1 MIPIPKE
8 TIDKIFENARIEEVV
23 SGFVQLKKRG
33 ANFIGYCPFHDEKT
47 PSFTVSASKGIY
59 KCFGCGKGGNSVS
72 FVMEHEHYSYPEA
85 LKYLAEKYNIE
96 VKEKEM
102 TPEQSIRAND
112 RDSLYVISSFA
123 NKFFQQQLW
132 ETEEGKAIGLSYY
145 KERGF
150 SEETIKK
157 FQLGYS
163 PKQKDALSKEALK
176 SSFQKN
182 YLEDSGLSII
192 KNESALDRFR
202 ERMMFPVHSFSGR
215 VLGFG
220 GRTLQKDNKAK
231 YVNSTESLI
240 YLKSKILYGIYFA
253 KQHISKQNNCYIVE
267 GYTDVISLHQA
278 KVENVVSSS
287 GTSLTSEQIKLINR
301 FTKNITILFDG
312 DAAGLKASFRSI
324 DMILAE
330 GMNVKVVV
338 FPNGEDPDSFAQKCS
353 QEALINYLEENQK
366 DFITFKT
373 NILSKDTNEDPAKR
387 VEMIK
392 DIASSIAQIPDD
404 IGRSEYIKECSRMLR
419 VKELDLAKEVS
430 AQKNKRISPFPAKSE
445 NASNFEEK
453 EIPTSKMNKEEKE
466 IIRLLL
472 NYGNKNMKEEDQK
485 ISIASFIIQELEV
498 DNISFENEQYQSIL
512 GEISAHVKEDGEI
525 NLNYFT
531 LHQNPS
537 ISKLAIDLISK
548 KHSLSEN
555 WKSRHQILTDSE
567 EDKFRKA
574 VESSIYALKLKHLD
588 TKLGDI
594 QLQLKEN
601 PDDERFTKA
610 YAKYLQTKRQ
620 IAEKLGRT
628 LC

>member
-1 MIPIPKE
+1 MIPKE
-8 TIDKIFENARIEEVV
+8 TIDKIFEAARIEEVV

-33 ANFIGYCPFHDEKT
+33 ANFIGHCPFHDEKT

-85 LKYLAEKYNIE
+85 LKYLAEKYSIE
-96 VKEKEM
+96 VVEKEL
-102 TPEQSIRAND
+102 TPEQNIRAND

-132 ETEEGKAIGLSYY
+132 GREEGKIVGLSYY

-150 SEETIKK
+150 TEETIKK

-163 PKQKDALSKEALK
+163 PKQKDALSKEAIK
-176 SSFQKN
+176 SSFQQK

-192 KNESALDRFR
+192 KNKSALDRFR
-202 ERMMFPVHSFSGR
+202 ERMMFPIHSFSGR

-220 GRTLQKDNKAK
+220 GRTLQKNNKAK
-231 YVNSTESLI
+231 YVNSPESLI

-253 KQHISKQNNCYIVE
+253 KQHISKQNNCFIVE

-278 KVENVVSSS
+278 GVENVVSSS

-324 DMILAE
+324 DMILVE
-330 GMNVKVVV
+330 GMNVKVVL
-338 FPNGEDPDSFAQKCS
+338 FPDGEDPDSFAQKCS
-353 QEALINYLEENQK
+353 QEELKNYLEENQK

>member
-1 MIPIPKE
+1 MIPKE
-8 TIDKIFENARIEEVV
+8 TIDKIFEAARIEEVI

-33 ANFIGYCPFHDEKT
+33 ANFIGHCPFHDEKT

-85 LKYLAEKYNIE
+85 LKYLAEKYSIE
-96 VKEKEM
+96 VAEKEL
-102 TPEQSIRAND
+102 TPEQNIRAND

-132 ETEEGKAIGLSYY
+132 KREEGKIVGLSYY

-150 SEETIKK
+150 TEETIKK

-163 PKQKDALSKEALK
+163 PKQKDALSKDAIK
-176 SSFQKN
+176 SSFQQK

-192 KNESALDRFR
+192 KNKSALDRFR
-202 ERMMFPVHSFSGR
+202 ERMMFPIHSFSGR

-231 YVNSTESLI
+231 YVNSPESLI

-253 KQHISKQNNCYIVE
+253 KQHISKQNNCFIVE

-278 KVENVVSSS
+278 GVENVVSSS

-330 GMNVKVVV
+330 GMNVKVVL
-338 FPNGEDPDSFAQKCS
+338 FPDGEDPDSFAQKCS
-353 QEALINYLEENQK
+353 QEELINYLEENQK

-404 IGRSEYIKECSRMLR
+404 IGRSEYIKECSQMLR

-430 AQKNKRISPFPAKSE
+430 AQKNKRISPFPAKSK
-445 NASNFEEK
+445 NASSFEEK

-555 WKSRHQILTDSE
+555 WKSRHRILTGSE

-601 PDDERFTKA
+601 PDDDDERFTKA
-610 YAKYLQTKRQ
+610 YAKYLQTRRQ

-628 LC
+628 MC

>member
-1 MIPIPKE
+1 MIPKE
-8 TIDKIFENARIEEVV
+8 TIDKIFEAARIEEVV

-33 ANFIGYCPFHDEKT
+33 ANFIGHCPFHDEKT

-85 LKYLAEKYNIE
+85 LKYLAEKYSIE
-96 VKEKEM
+96 VAEKEL
-102 TPEQSIRAND
+102 TPEQNIRAND

-132 ETEEGKAIGLSYY
+132 EREEGKIVGLSYY

-150 SEETIKK
+150 TEETIKK

-163 PKQKDALSKEALK
+163 PKQKDALSKEAIK
-176 SSFQKN
+176 SSFQQK

-192 KNESALDRFR
+192 KNKSALDRFR
-202 ERMMFPVHSFSGR
+202 ERMMFPIHSFSGR

-231 YVNSTESLI
+231 YVNSPESLI

-253 KQHISKQNNCYIVE
+253 KQHISKQNNCFIVE

-278 KVENVVSSS
+278 GVENVVSSS

-330 GMNVKVVV
+330 GMNVKVVL
-338 FPNGEDPDSFAQKCS
+338 FPDGEDPDSFAQKCS
-353 QEALINYLEENQK
+353 QEELINYLEENQK

-430 AQKNKRISPFPAKSE
+430 AQKNKRISPFPAKSK
-445 NASNFEEK
+445 NASSFEEK

-555 WKSRHQILTDSE
+555 WKSRHRILTGSE

-610 YAKYLQTKRQ
+610 YAKYLQTRRQ

-628 LC
+628 MC

>member
-1 MIPIPKE
+1 MIPKE

>member
-1 MIPIPKE
+1 MIPKE
-8 TIDKIFENARIEEVV
+8 TIDKIFEAARIEEVV

-33 ANFIGYCPFHDEKT
+33 ANFIGHCPFHDEKT

-85 LKYLAEKYNIE
+85 LKYLAEKYSIE
-96 VKEKEM
+96 VAEKEL
-102 TPEQSIRAND
+102 TPEQNIRAND

-132 ETEEGKAIGLSYY
+132 EREEGKIVGLSYY

-150 SEETIKK
+150 TEETIKK

-163 PKQKDALSKEALK
+163 PKQKDTLSKEAIK
-176 SSFQKN
+176 SSFQQK

-192 KNESALDRFR
+192 KNKSALDRFR
-202 ERMMFPVHSFSGR
+202 ERMMFPIHSFSGR

-231 YVNSTESLI
+231 YVNSPESLI

-253 KQHISKQNNCYIVE
+253 KQHISKQNNCFIVE

-278 KVENVVSSS
+278 GVENVVSSS

-330 GMNVKVVV
+330 GMNVKVVL
-338 FPNGEDPDSFAQKCS
+338 FPDGEDPDSFAQKCT
-353 QEALINYLEENQK
+353 QEELINYLEENQK

-404 IGRSEYIKECSRMLR
+404 IGRSEYIKECSRMVR

-430 AQKNKRISPFPAKSE
+430 AQKNKRITPFPAKSK
-445 NASNFEEK
+445 NANNFEEK
-453 EIPTSKMNKEEKE
+453 EIPISKMNKEEKE

-498 DNISFENEQYQSIL
+498 DNISFENEQYQYIL

-548 KHSLSEN
+548 KHSLSQN
-555 WKSRHQILTDSE
+555 WKSRHRILTGSE

-610 YAKYLQTKRQ
+610 YAKYLQTRRQ

-628 LC
+628 MC

>member
-1 MIPIPKE
+1 MIPKE
-8 TIDKIFENARIEEVV
+8 TIDKIFEAARIEEVV

-33 ANFIGYCPFHDEKT
+33 ANFIGHCPFHDEKT

-72 FVMEHEHYSYPEA
+72 FVMEHEHYSYPET
-85 LKYLAEKYNIE
+85 LKYLAEKYSIE
-96 VKEKEM
+96 VAEKEL
-102 TPEQSIRAND
+102 TPEQNIRAND

-132 ETEEGKAIGLSYY
+132 EREEGKIVGLSYY

-150 SEETIKK
+150 TEETIKK

-163 PKQKDALSKEALK
+163 PKQKDALSKEAIK
-176 SSFQKN
+176 SSFQQK

-192 KNESALDRFR
+192 KNKSALDRFR
-202 ERMMFPVHSFSGR
+202 ERMMFPIHSFSGR

-231 YVNSTESLI
+231 YVNSPESLI

-253 KQHISKQNNCYIVE
+253 KQHISKQNNCFIVE

-278 KVENVVSSS
+278 GVENVVSSS

-330 GMNVKVVV
+330 GMNVKVVL
-338 FPNGEDPDSFAQKCS
+338 FPDGEDPDSFAQKCS
-353 QEALINYLEENQK
+353 QEELINYLEENQK

-404 IGRSEYIKECSRMLR
+404 IGRSEYIKECGRMLR

-430 AQKNKRISPFPAKSE
+430 AQKNKRISPFSAKSE
-445 NASNFEEK
+445 NSSNLEEK

-485 ISIASFIIQELEV
+485 ISIASFIIKELEV

-555 WKSRHQILTDSE
+555 WKSRHRILTGSE

-610 YAKYLQTKRQ
+610 YAKYLQTRRQ

-628 LC
+628 MC

>member
-1 MIPIPKE
+1 MIPKE
-8 TIDKIFENARIEEVV
+8 TIDKIFEAARIEEVV

-33 ANFIGYCPFHDEKT
+33 ANFIGHCPFHDEKT

-85 LKYLAEKYNIE
+85 LKYLAEKYSIE
-96 VKEKEM
+96 VAEKEL
-102 TPEQSIRAND
+102 TPEQNIRAND

-132 ETEEGKAIGLSYY
+132 EREEGKIVGLSYY

-150 SEETIKK
+150 TEETIKK

-163 PKQKDALSKEALK
+163 PKQKDALSKEAIK
-176 SSFQKN
+176 SSFQQK

-192 KNESALDRFR
+192 KNKSALDRFR
-202 ERMMFPVHSFSGR
+202 ERMMFPIHSFSGR

-231 YVNSTESLI
+231 YVNSPESLI

-253 KQHISKQNNCYIVE
+253 KQHISKQNNCFIVE

-278 KVENVVSSS
+278 GVENVVSSS

-330 GMNVKVVV
+330 GMNVKVVL
-338 FPNGEDPDSFAQKCS
+338 FPDGEDPDSFAQKCS
-353 QEALINYLEENQK
+353 QEELINYLEENQK

-555 WKSRHQILTDSE
+555 WKSQHRILTGSE

-610 YAKYLQTKRQ
+610 YAKYLQTRRQ

-628 LC
+628 MC

>member
-1 MIPIPKE
+1 
-8 TIDKIFENARIEEVV
+8 
-23 SGFVQLKKRG
+23 
-33 ANFIGYCPFHDEKT
+33 
-47 PSFTVSASKGIY
+47 VSASKGIY

-72 FVMEHEHYSYPEA
+72 FVMDHEHYSYPEA

-157 FQLGYS
+157 FHLGYS

-176 SSFQKN
+176 SSFQKK
-182 YLEDSGLSII
+182 YLEDSGLSIV

-202 ERMMFPVHSFSGR
+202 ERMIFPIHSFSGR

-231 YVNSTESLI
+231 YVNSPESLI

-338 FPNGEDPDSFAQKCS
+338 FPNGEDPDSFSQKCS
-353 QEALINYLEENQK
+353 QEALINYLQENQK

-373 NILSKDTNEDPAKR
+373 NILSKDSNGDPAKR

-404 IGRSEYIKECSRMLR
+404 IGRSEYIKECSRMLK

-430 AQKNKRISPFPAKSE
+430 SQKRKQINPLPAKSE
-445 NASNFEEK
+445 NENLFEEK
-453 EIPTSKMNKEEKE
+453 EIHTSKMNKEEKE
-466 IIRLLL
+466 IVRLLL
-472 NYGNKNMKEEDQK
+472 NYGNENLKVDDKK
-485 ISIASFIIQELEV
+485 ISIASFIVQELKM

-512 GEISAHVKEDGEI
+512 GEISSHLKLDGKI

-537 ISKLAIDLISK
+537 VSKLAIDLISK

-555 WKSRHQILTDSE
+555 WKSRHQILTGSE

-588 TKLGDI
+588 AKLGKI

-601 PDDERFTKA
+601 PTNFERFTKS
-610 YAKYLQTKRQ
+610 YAKYLQIRKK

-628 LC
+628 IC

>member
-1 MIPIPKE
+1 MIPKE
-8 TIDKIFENARIEEVV
+8 TIDKIFEAARIEEVV

-33 ANFIGYCPFHDEKT
+33 ANFIGHCPFHDEKT

-85 LKYLAEKYNIE
+85 LKYLAEKYSIE
-96 VKEKEM
+96 VAEKEL
-102 TPEQSIRAND
+102 TPEQNIRAND

-132 ETEEGKAIGLSYY
+132 EREEGKIVGLSYY

-150 SEETIKK
+150 TEETIKK

-163 PKQKDALSKEALK
+163 PKQKDALSKEAIK
-176 SSFQKN
+176 SSFQQK

-192 KNESALDRFR
+192 KNKSALDRFR
-202 ERMMFPVHSFSGR
+202 ERMMFPIHSFSGR

-231 YVNSTESLI
+231 YVNSPESLI

-253 KQHISKQNNCYIVE
+253 KQHISKQNNCFIVE

-278 KVENVVSSS
+278 GVENVVSSS

-330 GMNVKVVV
+330 GMNVKVVL
-338 FPNGEDPDSFAQKCS
+338 FPDGEDPDSFAQKCS
-353 QEALINYLEENQK
+353 QEELINYLEENQK

-392 DIASSIAQIPDD
+392 DIASSIAQIPDN

-430 AQKNKRISPFPAKSE
+430 AQKNKRISPFSAKSE
-445 NASNFEEK
+445 NSSNLEEK

-485 ISIASFIIQELEV
+485 ISIASFIIKELEV

-555 WKSRHQILTDSE
+555 WKSRHRILTGSE

-610 YAKYLQTKRQ
+610 YAKYLQTRRQ

-628 LC
+628 MC

>member
-1 MIPIPKE
+1 MIPKE
-8 TIDKIFENARIEEVV
+8 TIDKIFEAARIEEVV
-23 SGFVQLKKRG
+23 GGFVQLKKRG
-33 ANFIGYCPFHDEKT
+33 ANFIGNCPFHDEKT

-96 VKEKEM
+96 VVEKQM

-112 RDSLYVISSFA
+112 RDSLYVISSFS

-132 ETEEGKAIGLSYY
+132 ETEEGKIVGLSYY

-150 SEETIKK
+150 TEETIKK

-163 PKQKDALSKEALK
+163 PKQKDALSKEAIK
-176 SSFQKN
+176 SSFQQK

-202 ERMMFPVHSFSGR
+202 ERMMFPIHSFSGR

-231 YVNSTESLI
+231 YVNSPESLI

-267 GYTDVISLHQA
+267 GYTDVISLHQSG
-278 KVENVVSSS
+278 VENVVSSS
-287 GTSLTSEQIKLINR
+287 GTSLTLEQIKLINR

-324 DMILAE
+324 DMILSE

-338 FPNGEDPDSFAQKCS
+338 FPDGEDPDSFAKKCS
-353 QEALINYLEENQK
+353 EEELKNYLAENSK

-373 NILSKDTNEDPAKR
+373 NVLSKDVHDDPAKR
-387 VEMIK
+387 IEMIK

-404 IGRSEYIKECSRMLR
+404 ISRSEYIKVCSRMLR
-419 VKELDLAKEVS
+419 VKELDLSKEVGT
-430 AQKNKRISPFPAKSE
+430 QKSKRVSPFAEKKVEGDTKNE
-445 NASNFEEK
+445 NDK
-453 EIPTSKMNKEEKE
+453 VKRKQLKEEKE
-466 IIRLLL
+466 IVRLLL
-472 NYGNKNMKEEDQK
+472 NYGNKTLKFGKET
-485 ISIASFIIQELEV
+485 ISIAAFILAELKA
-498 DNISFENEQYQSIL
+498 DKMTFEDQQYQMML
-512 GEISAHVKEDGEI
+512 DEISEILEKEGKVKLE
-525 NLNYFT
+525 YFT
-531 LHQNPS
+531 LHFNPS
-537 ISKLAIDLISK
+537 ISRLTIDLISNEYNM
-548 KHSLSEN
+548 SEN
-555 WKSRHQILTDSE
+555 WDKRHKILTGTE
-567 EDKFRKA
+567 ENKIRKA

-588 TKLGDI
+588 GKLSTI

-601 PDDERFTKA
+601 PTDFEKFTKA
-610 YAKYLQTKRQ
+610 YAKYLQIRKQ

-628 LC
+628 MC

>member
-1 MIPIPKE
+1 MIPKE
-8 TIDKIFENARIEEVV
+8 TIDKIFEAARIEEVV

-33 ANFIGYCPFHDEKT
+33 ANFIGHCPFHDEKT

-85 LKYLAEKYNIE
+85 LKYLAEKYSIE
-96 VKEKEM
+96 VAEKEL
-102 TPEQSIRAND
+102 TPEQNIRAND

-132 ETEEGKAIGLSYY
+132 EREEGKIVGLSYY

-150 SEETIKK
+150 TEETIKK

-163 PKQKDALSKEALK
+163 PKQKDALSKEAIK
-176 SSFQKN
+176 SSFQQK

-192 KNESALDRFR
+192 KNKSALDRFR
-202 ERMMFPVHSFSGR
+202 ERMMFPIHSFSGR

-220 GRTLQKDNKAK
+220 GRALQKDNKAK

-253 KQHISKQNNCYIVE
+253 KQHISKQNNCFIVE

-278 KVENVVSSS
+278 GVENVVSSS

-330 GMNVKVVV
+330 GMNVKVVL
-338 FPNGEDPDSFAQKCS
+338 FPDGEDPDSFAQKCS
-353 QEALINYLEENQK
+353 QEELINYLEENQK

-430 AQKNKRISPFPAKSE
+430 AQKNKRISPFSAKSE
-445 NASNFEEK
+445 NSSNLEEK

-485 ISIASFIIQELEV
+485 ISIASFIIKELEV

-555 WKSRHQILTDSE
+555 WKSRHRILTGSE

-610 YAKYLQTKRQ
+610 YAKYLQTRRQ

-628 LC
+628 MC

>member
-1 MIPIPKE
+1 MIPKE
-8 TIDKIFENARIEEVV
+8 TIDKIFEAARIEEVV

-33 ANFIGYCPFHDEKT
+33 ANFIGHCPFHDEKT

-85 LKYLAEKYNIE
+85 LKYLAEKYSIE
-96 VKEKEM
+96 VAEKEL
-102 TPEQSIRAND
+102 TPEQNIRAND

-132 ETEEGKAIGLSYY
+132 EREEGKIVGLSYY

-150 SEETIKK
+150 TEETIKK

-163 PKQKDALSKEALK
+163 PKQKDALSKEAIK
-176 SSFQKN
+176 SSFQQK

-192 KNESALDRFR
+192 KNKSALDRFR
-202 ERMMFPVHSFSGR
+202 ERMMFPIHSFSGR

-231 YVNSTESLI
+231 YVNSPESLI

-253 KQHISKQNNCYIVE
+253 KQHISKQNNCFIVE

-278 KVENVVSSS
+278 GVENVVSSS

-330 GMNVKVVV
+330 GMNVKVVL
-338 FPNGEDPDSFAQKCS
+338 FPDGEDPDSFAQKCS
-353 QEALINYLEENQK
+353 QEELINYLEENQK

-555 WKSRHQILTDSE
+555 WKSRHRILTGSE

-601 PDDERFTKA
+601 PDDDERFTKA
-610 YAKYLQTKRQ
+610 YAKYLQTRRQ

-628 LC
+628 MC

>member
-1 MIPIPKE
+1 MIPKE
-8 TIDKIFENARIEEVV
+8 TIDKIFEAARIEEVV
-23 SGFVQLKKRG
+23 SGFVQLQKRG
-33 ANFIGYCPFHDEKT
+33 ANFIGHCPFHDEKT

-72 FVMEHEHYSYPEA
+72 FVMEHEHFSYPEA
-85 LKYLAEKYNIE
+85 LKYLAEKYSIE
-96 VKEKEM
+96 VVEKEL
-102 TPEQSIRAND
+102 TPEQNIRAND

-132 ETEEGKAIGLSYY
+132 GREEGKIVGLSYY

-150 SEETIKK
+150 TEETIKK

-163 PKQKDALSKEALK
+163 PKQKDALSKEAIK
-176 SSFQKN
+176 SSFQQK

-192 KNESALDRFR
+192 KNKSALDRFR
-202 ERMMFPVHSFSGR
+202 ERMMFPIHSFSGR

-220 GRTLQKDNKAK
+220 GRTLQKNNKAK
-231 YVNSTESLI
+231 YVNSPESLI

-253 KQHISKQNNCYIVE
+253 KQHISKQNNCFIVE

-278 KVENVVSSS
+278 GVENVVSSS

-324 DMILAE
+324 DMILVE
-330 GMNVKVVV
+330 GMNVKVVL
-338 FPNGEDPDSFAQKCS
+338 FPDGEDPDSFAQKCS
-353 QEALINYLEENQK
+353 QEELINYLEENQK

-404 IGRSEYIKECSRMLR
+404 IGRSEYIKECSRMLK

-531 LHQNPS
+531 LNQNPS

>member
-1 MIPIPKE
+1 MIPKE
-8 TIDKIFENARIEEVV
+8 TIDKIFEAARIEEVV

-33 ANFIGYCPFHDEKT
+33 ANFIGHCPFHDEKT

-85 LKYLAEKYNIE
+85 LKYLAEKYSIE
-96 VKEKEM
+96 VVEKEL
-102 TPEQSIRAND
+102 TPEQNIRAND

-132 ETEEGKAIGLSYY
+132 EREEGKIVGLSYY

-150 SEETIKK
+150 TEETIKK

-163 PKQKDALSKEALK
+163 PKQKDALSKEAIK
-176 SSFQKN
+176 SSFQQK

-192 KNESALDRFR
+192 KNKSALDRFR
-202 ERMMFPVHSFSGR
+202 ERMMFPIHSFSGR

-231 YVNSTESLI
+231 YVNSPESLI

-253 KQHISKQNNCYIVE
+253 KQHISKQNNCFIVE

-278 KVENVVSSS
+278 GVENVVSSS

-330 GMNVKVVV
+330 GMNVKVVL
-338 FPNGEDPDSFAQKCS
+338 FPDGEDPDSFAQKCS
-353 QEALINYLEENQK
+353 QEELINYLEENQK

-555 WKSRHQILTDSE
+555 WKSRHQILTGSE

-610 YAKYLQTKRQ
+610 YAKYLQTRRQ

-628 LC
+628 MC

>member
-1 MIPIPKE
+1 MIPKE
-8 TIDKIFENARIEEVV
+8 TIDKIFEAARIEEVV

-33 ANFIGYCPFHDEKT
+33 ANFIGHCPFHDEKT

-85 LKYLAEKYNIE
+85 LKYLAEKYSIE
-96 VKEKEM
+96 VAEKEL
-102 TPEQSIRAND
+102 TPEQNIRAND

-132 ETEEGKAIGLSYY
+132 GREEGKIVGLSYY

-150 SEETIKK
+150 TEETIKK

-163 PKQKDALSKEALK
+163 PKQKDALSKEAIK
-176 SSFQKN
+176 YSFQQK

-192 KNESALDRFR
+192 KNKSALDKFR
-202 ERMMFPVHSFSGR
+202 ERMMFPIHSFSGR

-231 YVNSTESLI
+231 YINSPESLI

-253 KQHISKQNNCYIVE
+253 KQHISKQNNCFIVE

-278 KVENVVSSS
+278 GVENVVSSS

-330 GMNVKVVV
+330 GMNVKVVL
-338 FPNGEDPDSFAQKCS
+338 FPDGEDPDSFAQKCT
-353 QEALINYLEENQK
+353 QEELINYLEENQK

-373 NILSKDTNEDPAKR
+373 NILSEDTNEDPAKR

-445 NASNFEEK
+445 NSSNFEEK
-453 EIPTSKMNKEEKE
+453 EIPTSKMDKEEKE

-555 WKSRHQILTDSE
+555 WKSRHRILTGSE

-601 PDDERFTKA
+601 PDDDERFTKA
-610 YAKYLQTKRQ
+610 YAKYLQTRRQ

-628 LC
+628 MC

>member
-1 MIPIPKE
+1 M
-8 TIDKIFENARIEEVV
+8 
-23 SGFVQLKKRG
+23 
-33 ANFIGYCPFHDEKT
+33 
-47 PSFTVSASKGIY
+47 
-59 KCFGCGKGGNSVS
+59 
-72 FVMEHEHYSYPEA
+72 
-85 LKYLAEKYNIE
+85 
-96 VKEKEM
+96 
-102 TPEQSIRAND
+102 
-112 RDSLYVISSFA
+112 
-123 NKFFQQQLW
+123 
-132 ETEEGKAIGLSYY
+132 
-145 KERGF
+145 
-150 SEETIKK
+150 
-157 FQLGYS
+157 
-163 PKQKDALSKEALK
+163 
-176 SSFQKN
+176 
-182 YLEDSGLSII
+182 
-192 KNESALDRFR
+192 
-202 ERMMFPVHSFSGR
+202 
-215 VLGFG
+215 
-220 GRTLQKDNKAK
+220 
-231 YVNSTESLI
+231 
-240 YLKSKILYGIYFA
+240 
-253 KQHISKQNNCYIVE
+253 
-267 GYTDVISLHQA
+267 
-278 KVENVVSSS
+278 
-287 GTSLTSEQIKLINR
+287 INR

-430 AQKNKRISPFPAKSE
+430 AQKNKRISPFLTKSE

>member
-1 MIPIPKE
+1 MIPKE
-8 TIDKIFENARIEEVV
+8 TIDKIFEAARIEEVV

-33 ANFIGYCPFHDEKT
+33 ANFIGHCPFHDEKT

-85 LKYLAEKYNIE
+85 LKYLAEKYSIE
-96 VKEKEM
+96 VAEKEL
-102 TPEQSIRAND
+102 TPEQNIRAND

-132 ETEEGKAIGLSYY
+132 EREEGKIVGLSYY

-150 SEETIKK
+150 TEETIKK

-163 PKQKDALSKEALK
+163 PKQKDALSKEAIK
-176 SSFQKN
+176 SSFQQK

-192 KNESALDRFR
+192 KNKSALDRFR
-202 ERMMFPVHSFSGR
+202 ERMMFPIHSFSGR

-231 YVNSTESLI
+231 YVNSPESLI

-253 KQHISKQNNCYIVE
+253 KQHISKQNNCFIVE

-278 KVENVVSSS
+278 GVENVVSSS

-330 GMNVKVVV
+330 GMNVKVVL
-338 FPNGEDPDSFAQKCS
+338 FPDGEDPDSFAQKCS
-353 QEALINYLEENQK
+353 QEELINYLEENQK

-373 NILSKDTNEDPAKR
+373 NILSKDTNKDPAKR

-555 WKSRHQILTDSE
+555 WKSRHQILTGSE

-610 YAKYLQTKRQ
+610 YAKYLQTRRQ

-628 LC
+628 MC

>member
-1 MIPIPKE
+1 MIPKE
-8 TIDKIFENARIEEVV
+8 TIDKIFEAARIEEVV

-33 ANFIGYCPFHDEKT
+33 ANFIGHCPFHDEKT

-85 LKYLAEKYNIE
+85 LKYLAEKYSIE
-96 VKEKEM
+96 VVEKEL
-102 TPEQSIRAND
+102 TPEQNIRAND

-132 ETEEGKAIGLSYY
+132 GREEGKIVGLSYY

-150 SEETIKK
+150 TEETIKK

-163 PKQKDALSKEALK
+163 PKQKDALSKEAIK
-176 SSFQKN
+176 SSFQQK

-192 KNESALDRFR
+192 KNKSALDRFR
-202 ERMMFPVHSFSGR
+202 ERMMFPIHSFSGR

-220 GRTLQKDNKAK
+220 GRTLQKNNKAK
-231 YVNSTESLI
+231 YVNSPESLI

-253 KQHISKQNNCYIVE
+253 KQHISKQNNCFIVE

-278 KVENVVSSS
+278 GVENVVSSS

-330 GMNVKVVV
+330 GMNVKVVL
-338 FPNGEDPDSFAQKCS
+338 FPDGEDPDSFAQKCS
-353 QEALINYLEENQK
+353 QEELINYLEENQK

-373 NILSKDTNEDPAKR
+373 NILSKYTNEDPAKR

>member
-1 MIPIPKE
+1 MIPKE
-8 TIDKIFENARIEEVV
+8 TIDKIFEAARIEEVV

-33 ANFIGYCPFHDEKT
+33 ANFIGHCPFHDEKT

-85 LKYLAEKYNIE
+85 LKYLAEKYSIE
-96 VKEKEM
+96 VAEKEL
-102 TPEQSIRAND
+102 TPEQNIRAND

-132 ETEEGKAIGLSYY
+132 EREEGKIVGLSYY

-150 SEETIKK
+150 TEETIKK

-163 PKQKDALSKEALK
+163 PKQKDTLSKEAIK
-176 SSFQKN
+176 SSFQQK

-192 KNESALDRFR
+192 KNKSALDRFR
-202 ERMMFPVHSFSGR
+202 ERMMFPIHSFSGR

-231 YVNSTESLI
+231 YVNSPESLI

-253 KQHISKQNNCYIVE
+253 KQHISKQNNCFIVE

-278 KVENVVSSS
+278 GVENVVSSS

-301 FTKNITILFDG
+301 FTKNISILFDG

-330 GMNVKVVV
+330 GMNVKVVL
-338 FPNGEDPDSFAQKCS
+338 FPDGEDPDSFAQKCT
-353 QEALINYLEENQK
+353 QEELINYLEENQK

-404 IGRSEYIKECSRMLR
+404 IGRSEYIKECSRMVR

-430 AQKNKRISPFPAKSE
+430 AQKNKRITPFPAKSK
-445 NASNFEEK
+445 NANNFEEK
-453 EIPTSKMNKEEKE
+453 EIPISKMNKEEKE

-498 DNISFENEQYQSIL
+498 DNISFENEQYQYIL

-548 KHSLSEN
+548 KHSLSQN
-555 WKSRHQILTDSE
+555 WKSRHRILTGSE

-610 YAKYLQTKRQ
+610 YAKYLQTRRQ

-628 LC
+628 MC

>member
-1 MIPIPKE
+1 MIPKE
-8 TIDKIFENARIEEVV
+8 TIDKIFEAARIEEVV

-33 ANFIGYCPFHDEKT
+33 ANFIGHCPFHDEKT

-85 LKYLAEKYNIE
+85 LKYLAEKYSIE
-96 VKEKEM
+96 VLEKEL
-102 TPEQSIRAND
+102 TPEQNIRAND

-132 ETEEGKAIGLSYY
+132 GREEGKIVGLSYY

-150 SEETIKK
+150 TEETIKK

-163 PKQKDALSKEALK
+163 PKQKDALSKEAIK
-176 SSFQKN
+176 SSFQQK

-192 KNESALDRFR
+192 KNKSALDRFR
-202 ERMMFPVHSFSGR
+202 ERMMFPIHSFSGR

-220 GRTLQKDNKAK
+220 GRTLQKNNKAK
-231 YVNSTESLI
+231 YVNSPESLI

-253 KQHISKQNNCYIVE
+253 KQHISKQNNCFIVE

-278 KVENVVSSS
+278 GVENVVSSS

-324 DMILAE
+324 DMILVE
-330 GMNVKVVV
+330 GMNVKVVL
-338 FPNGEDPDSFAQKCS
+338 FPDGEDPDSFAQKCS
-353 QEALINYLEENQK
+353 QEELINYLEENQK

-404 IGRSEYIKECSRMLR
+404 IGRSEYIKECSRMLK

-555 WKSRHQILTDSE
+555 WKSRHRILTGSE

>member
-1 MIPIPKE
+1 MIPKE
-8 TIDKIFENARIEEVV
+8 TIDKIFEAARIEEVV

-33 ANFIGYCPFHDEKT
+33 ANFIGHCPFHDEKT

-85 LKYLAEKYNIE
+85 LKYLAEKYSIE
-96 VKEKEM
+96 VAEKEL
-102 TPEQSIRAND
+102 TPEQNIRAND

-132 ETEEGKAIGLSYY
+132 EREEGKIVGLSYY

-150 SEETIKK
+150 TEETIKK

-163 PKQKDALSKEALK
+163 PKQKDALSKEAIK
-176 SSFQKN
+176 SSFQQK

-192 KNESALDRFR
+192 KNKSALDRFR
-202 ERMMFPVHSFSGR
+202 ERMMFPIHSFSGR

-231 YVNSTESLI
+231 YVNSPESLI

-253 KQHISKQNNCYIVE
+253 KQHISKQNNCFIVE

-278 KVENVVSSS
+278 GVENVVSSS

-330 GMNVKVVV
+330 GMNVKVVL
-338 FPNGEDPDSFAQKCS
+338 FPDGEDPDSFAQKCS
-353 QEALINYLEENQK
+353 QEELINYLEENQK

-430 AQKNKRISPFPAKSE
+430 AQKNKRISPFLEKNE
-445 NASNFEEK
+445 NSSNLEEK

-472 NYGNKNMKEEDQK
+472 NYGNKNMKEEDQE
-485 ISIASFIIQELEV
+485 ISIASFIIQELEA

-555 WKSRHQILTDSE
+555 WKSRHRILTGSE

-610 YAKYLQTKRQ
+610 YAKYLQTRRQ

-628 LC
+628 MC

>member
-1 MIPIPKE
+1 MIPKE
-8 TIDKIFENARIEEVV
+8 TIDKIFEAARIEEVV

-33 ANFIGYCPFHDEKT
+33 ANFIGHCPFHDEKT

-85 LKYLAEKYNIE
+85 LKYLAEKYSIE
-96 VKEKEM
+96 VAEKEL
-102 TPEQSIRAND
+102 TPEQNIRAND

-132 ETEEGKAIGLSYY
+132 EREEGKIVGLSYY

-150 SEETIKK
+150 TEETIKK

-163 PKQKDALSKEALK
+163 PKQKDTLSKEAIK
-176 SSFQKN
+176 SSFQQK

-192 KNESALDRFR
+192 KNKSALDRFR
-202 ERMMFPVHSFSGR
+202 ERMMFPIHSFSGR

-231 YVNSTESLI
+231 YVNSPESLI

-253 KQHISKQNNCYIVE
+253 KQHISKQNNCFIVE

-278 KVENVVSSS
+278 GVENVVSSS

-301 FTKNITILFDG
+301 FTKNISILFDG

-330 GMNVKVVV
+330 GMNVKVVL
-338 FPNGEDPDSFAQKCS
+338 FPDGEDPDSFAQKCT
-353 QEALINYLEENQK
+353 QEELINYLEENQK

-404 IGRSEYIKECSRMLR
+404 IGRSEYIKECSRMVR

-430 AQKNKRISPFPAKSE
+430 AQKNKRITPFPAKGK

-498 DNISFENEQYQSIL
+498 DNISFENEQYQYIL
-512 GEISAHVKEDGEI
+512 DEISAHVKEDGEI

-548 KHSLSEN
+548 KHSLSQN
-555 WKSRHQILTDSE
+555 WKSRHRILTGSE

-610 YAKYLQTKRQ
+610 YAKYLQTRRQ

-628 LC
+628 MC

>member
-1 MIPIPKE
+1 MIPKE
-8 TIDKIFENARIEEVV
+8 TIDKIFEAARIEEVV

-33 ANFIGYCPFHDEKT
+33 ANFIGHCPFHDEKT

-85 LKYLAEKYNIE
+85 LKYLAEKYSIE
-96 VKEKEM
+96 VVEKEL
-102 TPEQSIRAND
+102 TPEQNIRAND

-132 ETEEGKAIGLSYY
+132 EREEGKIVGLSYY

-150 SEETIKK
+150 TEETIKK

-163 PKQKDALSKEALK
+163 PKQKDALSKEAIK
-176 SSFQKN
+176 SSFQQK

-192 KNESALDRFR
+192 KNKSALDRFR
-202 ERMMFPVHSFSGR
+202 ERMMFPIHSFSGR

-231 YVNSTESLI
+231 YVNSPESLI

-253 KQHISKQNNCYIVE
+253 KQHISKQNNCFIVE

-278 KVENVVSSS
+278 GVENVVSSS

-330 GMNVKVVV
+330 GMNVKVVL
-338 FPNGEDPDSFAQKCS
+338 FPDGEDPDSFAQKCS
-353 QEALINYLEENQK
+353 QEELINYLEENQK

-445 NASNFEEK
+445 NSSNLEEK

-555 WKSRHQILTDSE
+555 WKSRHRILTGSE

-610 YAKYLQTKRQ
+610 YAKYLQTRRQ

-628 LC
+628 MC

>member
-1 MIPIPKE
+1 MIPKE
-8 TIDKIFENARIEEVV
+8 TIDKIFEAARIEEVV

-33 ANFIGYCPFHDEKT
+33 ANFIGHCPFHDEKT

-72 FVMEHEHYSYPEA
+72 FVMEHENYSYPEA
-85 LKYLAEKYNIE
+85 LKYLAEKYSIE
-96 VKEKEM
+96 VAEKEL
-102 TPEQSIRAND
+102 TPEQKIRAND

-132 ETEEGKAIGLSYY
+132 EREEGKIVGLSYY

-150 SEETIKK
+150 TEETIKK

-163 PKQKDALSKEALK
+163 PKQKDALSKEAIK
-176 SSFQKN
+176 SSFQQK

-192 KNESALDRFR
+192 KNKSALDRFR
-202 ERMMFPVHSFSGR
+202 ERMMFPIHSFSGR

-231 YVNSTESLI
+231 YVNSPESLI

-253 KQHISKQNNCYIVE
+253 KQHISKQNNCFIVE

-278 KVENVVSSS
+278 GVENVVSSS

-330 GMNVKVVV
+330 GMNVKVVL
-338 FPNGEDPDSFAQKCS
+338 FPDGEDPDSFAQKCS
-353 QEALINYLEENQK
+353 QEELINYLEENQK

-445 NASNFEEK
+445 NSSNLEEK

-555 WKSRHQILTDSE
+555 WKSRHRILTGSE

-610 YAKYLQTKRQ
+610 YAKYLQTRRQ

-628 LC
+628 MC

>member
-1 MIPIPKE
+1 MIPKE
-8 TIDKIFENARIEEVV
+8 TIDKIFEAARIEEVV

-33 ANFIGYCPFHDEKT
+33 ANFIGHCPFHDEKT

-85 LKYLAEKYNIE
+85 LKYLAEKYSIE
-96 VKEKEM
+96 VAEKEL
-102 TPEQSIRAND
+102 TPEQNIRAND

-132 ETEEGKAIGLSYY
+132 EREEGKIVGLSYY

-150 SEETIKK
+150 TEETIKK

-163 PKQKDALSKEALK
+163 PKQKDALSKEAIK
-176 SSFQKN
+176 SSFQQK

-192 KNESALDRFR
+192 KNKSALDRFR
-202 ERMMFPVHSFSGR
+202 ERMMFPIHSFSGR

-231 YVNSTESLI
+231 YVNSPESLI

-253 KQHISKQNNCYIVE
+253 KQHISKQNNCFIVE

-278 KVENVVSSS
+278 GVENVVSSS

-330 GMNVKVVV
+330 GMNVKVVL
-338 FPNGEDPDSFAQKCS
+338 FPDGEDPDSFAQKCS
-353 QEALINYLEENQK
+353 QEELINYLEENQK

-430 AQKNKRISPFPAKSE
+430 AQKNKRISPFPEKSE
-445 NASNFEEK
+445 NSSNLEEK

-485 ISIASFIIQELEV
+485 ISIASFIIKELEV

-555 WKSRHQILTDSE
+555 WKSRHRILTGSE

-610 YAKYLQTKRQ
+610 YAKYLQTRRQ

-628 LC
+628 MC

>member
-1 MIPIPKE
+1 MIPKE

-72 FVMEHEHYSYPEA
+72 FVMDHEHYSYPEA

-157 FQLGYS
+157 FHLGYS

-176 SSFQKN
+176 SSFQKK

-202 ERMMFPVHSFSGR
+202 ERMMFPIHSFSGR

-231 YVNSTESLI
+231 YVNSPESLI

-267 GYTDVISLHQA
+267 GYTDLISLHQA
-278 KVENVVSSS
+278 EVENVVSSS

-330 GMNVKVVV
+330 GMNVKVVI

-353 QEALINYLEENQK
+353 QEALINYLQENQK

-404 IGRSEYIKECSRMLR
+404 IGRSEYIKECSRMLK

-430 AQKNKRISPFPAKSE
+430 SQKRKQISPLPAKSE
-445 NASNFEEK
+445 NGNLFEEK
-453 EIPTSKMNKEEKE
+453 EIHTSKMNKEEKE

-472 NYGNKNMKEEDQK
+472 NYGNENLKVDDKK
-485 ISIASFIIQELEV
+485 ISIASFIVKELKG

-512 GEISAHVKEDGEI
+512 GEISSHLKLDGKI

-537 ISKLAIDLISK
+537 VSKLAIDLISK

-555 WKSRHQILTDSE
+555 WKSRHQILTGSE

-588 TKLGDI
+588 AKLGEI

-601 PDDERFTKA
+601 PTNFERFTKA
-610 YAKYLQTKRQ
+610 YAKYLQIRKK

-628 LC
+628 MC

>member
-1 MIPIPKE
+1 MIPKE
-8 TIDKIFENARIEEVV
+8 TIDKIFEAARIEEVV

-33 ANFIGYCPFHDEKT
+33 ANFIGHCPFHDEKT

-85 LKYLAEKYNIE
+85 LKYLAEKYSIE
-96 VKEKEM
+96 VAEKEL
-102 TPEQSIRAND
+102 TPEQNIRAND

-132 ETEEGKAIGLSYY
+132 EREEGKIVGLSYY

-150 SEETIKK
+150 TKETIKK

-163 PKQKDALSKEALK
+163 PKQKDALSKEAIK
-176 SSFQKN
+176 SSFQQK

-192 KNESALDRFR
+192 KNKSALDRFR
-202 ERMMFPVHSFSGR
+202 ERMMFPIHSFSGR

-231 YVNSTESLI
+231 YVNSPESLI

-253 KQHISKQNNCYIVE
+253 KQHISKQNNCFIVE

-278 KVENVVSSS
+278 GVENVVSSS

-330 GMNVKVVV
+330 GMNVKVVL
-338 FPNGEDPDSFAQKCS
+338 FPDGEDPDSFAQKCS
-353 QEALINYLEENQK
+353 QEELINYLEENQK

-445 NASNFEEK
+445 NSSNFEEK

-498 DNISFENEQYQSIL
+498 DNISFKNEQYQSIL

-555 WKSRHQILTDSE
+555 WKSRHRILTGSE

-610 YAKYLQTKRQ
+610 YAKYLQTRRQ

-628 LC
+628 MC

>member
-1 MIPIPKE
+1 MIPKE
-8 TIDKIFENARIEEVV
+8 TIDKIFEAARIEEVV

-33 ANFIGYCPFHDEKT
+33 ANFIGHCPFHDEKT

-85 LKYLAEKYNIE
+85 LKYLAEKYSIE
-96 VKEKEM
+96 VAEKEL
-102 TPEQSIRAND
+102 TPEQNIRAND

-132 ETEEGKAIGLSYY
+132 EREEGKIVGLSYY

-150 SEETIKK
+150 TEETIKK

-163 PKQKDALSKEALK
+163 PKQKDALSKEAIK
-176 SSFQKN
+176 SSFQQK

-192 KNESALDRFR
+192 KNKSALDRFR
-202 ERMMFPVHSFSGR
+202 ERMIFPIHSFSGR

-220 GRTLQKDNKAK
+220 GRTLQKNNKAK
-231 YVNSTESLI
+231 YVNSPESLI

-253 KQHISKQNNCYIVE
+253 KQHISKQNNCFIVE

-278 KVENVVSSS
+278 GVENVVSSS

-330 GMNVKVVV
+330 GMNVKVVL
-338 FPNGEDPDSFAQKCS
+338 FPDGEDPDSFAQKCS
-353 QEALINYLEENQK
+353 QEELINYLEENQK

-430 AQKNKRISPFPAKSE
+430 AQKNKRISPFLAKSE

-555 WKSRHQILTDSE
+555 WKSRHQILTGSE

-610 YAKYLQTKRQ
+610 YAKYLQTRRQ

-628 LC
+628 MC

>member
-1 MIPIPKE
+1 MIPKE
-8 TIDKIFENARIEEVV
+8 TIDKIFEAARIEEVV

-33 ANFIGYCPFHDEKT
+33 ANFIGHCPFHDEKT

-85 LKYLAEKYNIE
+85 LKYLAEKYSIE
-96 VKEKEM
+96 VAEKEL
-102 TPEQSIRAND
+102 TPEQNIRAND

-132 ETEEGKAIGLSYY
+132 EREEGKIVGLSYY

-150 SEETIKK
+150 TEETIKK

-163 PKQKDALSKEALK
+163 PKQKDALSKEAIK
-176 SSFQKN
+176 SSFQQK

-192 KNESALDRFR
+192 KNKSALDRFR
-202 ERMMFPVHSFSGR
+202 ERMMFPIHSFSGR

-231 YVNSTESLI
+231 YVNSPESLI

-253 KQHISKQNNCYIVE
+253 KQHISKQNNCFIVE

-278 KVENVVSSS
+278 GVENVVSSS

-330 GMNVKVVV
+330 GMNVKVVL
-338 FPNGEDPDSFAQKCS
+338 FPDGEDPDSFAQKCS
-353 QEALINYLEENQK
+353 QEELINYLEENQK

-453 EIPTSKMNKEEKE
+453 DIPTSKMNKEEKE

-555 WKSRHQILTDSE
+555 WKSRHRILTGSE

-610 YAKYLQTKRQ
+610 YAKYLQTRRQ

-628 LC
+628 MC

>member
-1 MIPIPKE
+1 MIPKE
-8 TIDKIFENARIEEVV
+8 TIDKIFEAARIEEVV

-33 ANFIGYCPFHDEKT
+33 ANFIGHCPFHDEKT

-72 FVMEHEHYSYPEA
+72 FVMEHEHFSYPEA
-85 LKYLAEKYNIE
+85 LKYLAEKYSIE
-96 VKEKEM
+96 VVEKEL
-102 TPEQSIRAND
+102 TPEQNIRAND

-132 ETEEGKAIGLSYY
+132 GREEGKIVGLSYY

-150 SEETIKK
+150 TEETIKK

-163 PKQKDALSKEALK
+163 PKQKDALSKEAIK
-176 SSFQKN
+176 SSFQQK

-192 KNESALDRFR
+192 KNKSALDRFR
-202 ERMMFPVHSFSGR
+202 ERMMFPIHSFSGR

-220 GRTLQKDNKAK
+220 GRTLQKNNKAK
-231 YVNSTESLI
+231 YVNSPESLI

-253 KQHISKQNNCYIVE
+253 KQHISKQNNCFIVE

-278 KVENVVSSS
+278 GVENVVSSS

-330 GMNVKVVV
+330 GMNVKVVL
-338 FPNGEDPDSFAQKCS
+338 FPDGEDPDSFAQKCS
-353 QEALINYLEENQK
+353 QEELINYLEENQK

-404 IGRSEYIKECSRMLR
+404 IGRSEYIKECSRMLK

-531 LHQNPS
+531 LNQNPS